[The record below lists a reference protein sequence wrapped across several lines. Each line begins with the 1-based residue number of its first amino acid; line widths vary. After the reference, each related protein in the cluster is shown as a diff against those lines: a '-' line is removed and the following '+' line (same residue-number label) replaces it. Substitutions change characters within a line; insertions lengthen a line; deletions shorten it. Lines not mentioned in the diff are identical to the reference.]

1 MSEET
6 PETRLCDICGRRTPH
21 VVKRS
26 RTSSGTSEI
35 ATCQEHITMLSGK
48 VKFLDDE
55 GHWVDAPTAS
65 N

>member
-6 PETRLCDICGRRTPH
+6 TETRLCGTCGRTTPH
-21 VVKRS
+21 VIKRS

-35 ATCQEHITMLSGK
+35 AMCQEHITMLSGK
-48 VKFLDDE
+48 VKFLDAD